1 LETRRQLVRRLGLAA
16 LAGLL
21 SWPAMRR
28 ASADRPPQ
36 GPPAPDLELVDGW
49 VLRADDRTAPVPNRN
64 R

>member
-1 LETRRQLVRRLGLAA
+1 LETRRQLVQRLGLAA

-28 ASADRPPQ
+28 ASADRPPR
-36 GPPAPDLELVDGW
+36 GASAPDLELVDGW